1 MIGLPSC
8 WRSCNLDSHRGLK
21 MNERRQEVCVKIL
34 FVGYLIG
41 SAIVIALEQKIM
53 LAIAGAG
60 AIYIAGSQINK
71 RLACKMT
78 ACILVSDVI
87 VYFLSR

>member
-1 MIGLPSC
+1 MS
-8 WRSCNLDSHRGLK
+8 
-21 MNERRQEVCVKIL
+21 ERRQIACLWIL

-71 RLACKMT
+71 RLAIRMT
-78 ACILVSDVI
+78 ACIVVFDVI
-87 VYFLSR
+87 VYLLSR

>member
-8 WRSCNLDSHRGLK
+8 WRSCDLGNHRGLK
-21 MNERRQEVCVKIL
+21 MNERRQIVCLWIL

-71 RLACKMT
+71 RFAIRMT
-78 ACILVSDVI
+78 ACIVVFDVI
-87 VYFLSR
+87 VYLLSR